1 MYTKAMLSPDDDDD
15 DDDDADDDDD
25 TRSAADDRHSCDD
38 VRTGVVGRNSVKQ
51 QSVDGVDNR
60 CDDEQVVR
68 ERVAALRERRRGERV
83 ERQPLVAR

>member
-1 MYTKAMLSPDDDDD
+1 M
-15 DDDDADDDDD
+15 
-25 TRSAADDRHSCDD
+25 AADDTLLQTTGGDD

-83 ERQPLVAR
+83 ERQPLVARCGLRVTRSHSGE